1 MIDDFEARVT
11 AVAALDQPLRRALYD
26 VLTDRGGWIGRDE
39 AADAVEAPRSVVAFH
54 LDKLV
59 EAGLLEVRF
68 ERTSGKSGP
77 GAGRPSK
84 LYRRVLAEVSV
95 SLPARH
101 YDLAG
106 QLLARAV
113 EDAAA
118 NKTSV
123 TDALSAAARDEGR
136 RLGDVARADVGAR
149 RSARSARRAVMHAL
163 EQIGYEPTLV
173 GSEIVLRNCP
183 FHALAEEHR
192 ALVCGM
198 NLDFLAGVI
207 EQADGGG
214 GFSARLHP
222 EPGLCCVRLS
232 VA

>member
-1 MIDDFEARVT
+1 MDDDLDARVS
-11 AVAALDQPLRRALYD
+11 AVSALDQPLRRALYSA
-26 VLTDRGGWIGRDE
+26 LTQRGGWISRDE
-39 AADAVEAPRSVVAFH
+39 AAVAVDAPRSVVAFH

-59 EAGLLEVRF
+59 EASLLEVRF

-84 LYRRVLAEVSV
+84 LYRRVLREVSV

-113 EDAAA
+113 EGAAA
-118 NKTSV
+118 TKTSV
-123 TDALSAAARDEGR
+123 TDALATAARDEGR
-136 RLGDVARADVGAR
+136 RLGEAARADVGAR
-149 RSARSARRAVMHAL
+149 WSAKSARRAVMHAL
-163 EQIGYEPTLV
+163 EQIGYEPTKL
-173 GSEIVLRNCP
+173 GGEIVLRNCP
-183 FHALAEEHR
+183 FRALAEEHR

-207 EQADGGG
+207 EEAGGDGGFG
-214 GFSARLHP
+214 ARLHP